1 MIHSEEMITSIQT
14 AISWQR
20 MNHSKEAETK
30 ANFEQAISKELEQNF
45 KVGTSQA
52 IEKQENEYVTRNIAS
67 PILLPLDNISD
78 DFVEDSWK
86 WIGKIW
92 IMNSLRSFYDFQAI
106 SSKSNSSVRKKHRN
120 QIAGRKILRTITI
133 YATYYHNVI

>member
-1 MIHSEEMITSIQT
+1 MIHSEEIITTNQT

-20 MNHSKEAETK
+20 INHSKEDKTK
-30 ANFEQAISKELEQNF
+30 ANFERAISKELEQNF

-52 IEKQENEYVTRNIAS
+52 IEKPENEYLTRNIEI
-67 PILLPLDNISD
+67 PILPLDKISD

-86 WIGKIW
+86 LIGKIW
-92 IMNSLRSFYDFQAI
+92 IMNPLRSFCGFQAI

-120 QIAGRKILRTITI
+120 QIAGRKMLRTITI

>member
-1 MIHSEEMITSIQT
+1 
-14 AISWQR
+14 
-20 MNHSKEAETK
+20 MNHSKEDETK

-52 IEKQENEYVTRNIAS
+52 IERPENEYVTRNIEI
-67 PILLPLDNISD
+67 PIPLPLDKISD

-92 IMNSLRSFYDFQAI
+92 IMNPLARFRD
-106 SSKSNSSVRKKHRN
+106 KTE
-120 QIAGRKILRTITI
+120 IL
-133 YATYYHNVI
+133 

>member
-1 MIHSEEMITSIQT
+1 MIHSEEIITSNQT

-20 MNHSKEAETK
+20 MNHSKEDETK

-52 IEKQENEYVTRNIAS
+52 IERPENEYVTRNIEI
-67 PILLPLDNISD
+67 PIPLPLDKISD

-92 IMNSLRSFYDFQAI
+92 IMNPLRSLYGFQAI
-106 SSKSNSSVRKKHRN
+106 SLKSNSSVRNKHRN

-133 YATYYHNVI
+133 YATNYHNVI

>member
-14 AISWQR
+14 AISWLR
-20 MNHSKEAETK
+20 MNHSKEDETK
-30 ANFEQAISKELEQNF
+30 ANFEQTISKELEQNF

-86 WIGKIW
+86 LIGKIW
-92 IMNSLRSFYDFQAI
+92 IMNPLRYFYGFQAI

>member
-120 QIAGRKILRTITI
+120 QIAGRKMLRTITI

>member
-30 ANFEQAISKELEQNF
+30 ANFEQTIAKELEQNF
-45 KVGTSQA
+45 KVGNSQA
-52 IEKQENEYVTRNIAS
+52 IEKPENEYVTRNIEI
-67 PILLPLDNISD
+67 PIPPLDKISD

>member
-1 MIHSEEMITSIQT
+1 
-14 AISWQR
+14 

-30 ANFEQAISKELEQNF
+30 ANFEQTIAKELEQNF
-45 KVGTSQA
+45 KVGNSQA
-52 IEKQENEYVTRNIAS
+52 IEKPENEYVTRNIEI
-67 PILLPLDNISD
+67 PIPPLDKISD

>member
-14 AISWQR
+14 AISWLR
-20 MNHSKEAETK
+20 MNHSKEDETK
-30 ANFEQAISKELEQNF
+30 ANFEQTISKELEQNL

-86 WIGKIW
+86 LIGKIW
-92 IMNSLRSFYDFQAI
+92 IMNPLRYFYGFQAI

>member
-14 AISWQR
+14 AISWLR
-20 MNHSKEAETK
+20 MNHSKEDETK
-30 ANFEQAISKELEQNF
+30 ANFEQTISKELEQNL
-45 KVGTSQA
+45 KVRTSQA

-92 IMNSLRSFYDFQAI
+92 IMNPLRYFYGFQAI